1 MVPTEGKW
9 MARKQAVEFA
19 DFLAAIGR
27 RSSNPG
33 FELETIRDVT
43 DNIHLATKQP
53 EGVTYAEVDAL
64 SCIPDDSDPE
74 SVLLHRH
81 MGYSVLM
88 SMHSDR
94 RVDEIDGA
102 MAEMGSWPRPTLG
115 LQTKAA

>member
-1 MVPTEGKW
+1 MRPAGVSFRRLSPTHKKIVVISMVPTEGKW

-53 EGVTYAEVDAL
+53 EGVTYAEVDAGGVDAL
-64 SCIPDDSDPE
+64 SCIPVDSDPE
-74 SVLLHRH
+74 SVLLHRLW
-81 MGYSVLM
+81 VT
-88 SMHSDR
+88 
-94 RVDEIDGA
+94 A
-102 MAEMGSWPRPTLG
+102 C
-115 LQTKAA
+115 